1 VIFTGRVIPRRI
13 KGLKQPSLIQG
24 ETLAGGLG
32 DAPTDQMESEQVW
45 GVFFRYAEYC
55 VTAPLLFIAVV
66 CLLVV
71 DAPAW

>member
-1 VIFTGRVIPRRI
+1 MVPSRVR
-13 KGLKQPSLIQG
+13 GLKQPTRVQG
-24 ETLAGGLG
+24 ETQPMEGP
-32 DAPTDQMESEQVW
+32 DAHSDPTDFEYIW

>member
-1 VIFTGRVIPRRI
+1 MLFTRRVIPRRI
-13 KGLKQPSLIQG
+13 KGLKQPTRIQG
-24 ETLAGGLG
+24 EALAGVQG
-32 DAPTDQMESEQVW
+32 DTNTDQMEGEQVW

>member
-1 VIFTGRVIPRRI
+1 M
-13 KGLKQPSLIQG
+13 S
-24 ETLAGGLG
+24 GGLG